1 MIFPGANCPF
11 LVFAASA
18 LASEIMLSSP
28 LAASTFS
35 LRFLTSG
42 CVSFFSATS
51 LANATA
57 SSTMSPS
64 DNESIT
70 PISTAFTAGICLP
83 ESIILRASAGPT
95 RRGRR

>member
-18 LASEIMLSSP
+18 LASEITLSSP
-28 LAASTFS
+28 LAAITLS

-42 CVSFFSATS
+42 CISFFSTIS

-57 SSTMSPS
+57 SSTISPS

-70 PISTAFTAGICLP
+70 PISTAFTADICLP